1 VKGRFLTWAILVTL
15 VLAACGGGGADKVS
29 PEDYASSVCS
39 NLKTWLTDVQRQA
52 GDIKGAVSPDTPPQE
67 GQQILANYLDE
78 VLASTDRM
86 IKAIEGAGIPDVP
99 NGEVVARTLTGALDT
114 ARSTLQEARDKVD
127 SLPTDSREAF
137 AQAAAALGQTITS
150 KVGEVTK
157 AFEGLNSAELDRA
170 FNEVAACRG
179 S

>member
-1 VKGRFLTWAILVTL
+1 VKGRSLTSVILVTFVL
-15 VLAACGGGGADKVS
+15 VACGGGADKVS
-29 PEDYASSVCS
+29 PEDYASSVCG
-39 NLKTWLTDVQRQA
+39 NLKTWLTGVQQQA
-52 GDIKGAVSPDTPPQE
+52 SDIKGAVSPDTPPQE
-67 GQQILANYLDE
+67 GQQILADYLDE

-86 IKAIEGAGIPDVP
+86 IKAIKGAGIPDVP
-99 NGEVVARTLTGALDT
+99 NGDVVARTLTGALDT
-114 ARSTLQEARDKVD
+114 ARATLQEARDRVD
-127 SLPTDSREAF
+127 SLPTDSREVF